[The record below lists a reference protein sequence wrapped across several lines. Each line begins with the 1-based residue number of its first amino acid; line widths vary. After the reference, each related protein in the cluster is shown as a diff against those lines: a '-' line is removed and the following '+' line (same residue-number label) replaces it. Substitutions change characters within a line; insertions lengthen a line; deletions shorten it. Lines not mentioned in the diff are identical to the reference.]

1 MDAIIDDRVYVGNLA
16 AAQSLADHPE
26 LGITHVLSVCPE
38 HPAQGPNHL
47 SIPVQDSEYEDLL
60 IHLPEA
66 CRFIQA
72 ALDAGGKVL
81 VHCVMGISRSVTVVC
96 AFRRSQ
102 IHPNYGFIKQL
113 KAFEDSGYHPSP
125 TSGPYVSWKRRQAQ
139 DVTSY
144 LNAVHDTI
152 SIIPDKLYISSEFPD
167 DATQAQSL
175 LMDMGMTHVLT
186 TYPGEIPPRLIPS
199 NVQHHHLD
207 VSEARP
213 ESLLL
218 SLPNACSFIRD
229 AIAAGGQVL
238 VYSSAEWKAAVII
251 CAYRTYLR
259 YQTARLKPESD
270 VNLLPSV
277 MSSRRISPSQATSLL
292 ENGASFSATRVVQTD
307 NLQCYHPPALPLFN
321 RTRNFTKQLELFAAC
336 LYRPTS
342 DHPAVR
348 AYLGEI
354 GGHRHSGSNSSLSKD
369 SSAAKAGAAAINALA
384 NEILGSRFDAAGFN
398 ERMARVQ
405 QGREAIISHG

>member
-66 CRFIQA
+66 CRFIRA

-96 AFRRSQ
+96 AFLMETRHISPAKALSYVKQRRSQ

-238 VYSSAEWKAAVII
+238 VYSSAEWKAAVIV
-251 CAYRTYLR
+251 CAYL
-259 YQTARLKPESD
+259 
-270 VNLLPSV
+270 

-292 ENGASFSATRVVQTD
+292 EN
-307 NLQCYHPPALPLFN
+307 ALPLFN

-398 ERMARVQ
+398 ETMARVQ